1 MVIGE
6 RVKVLSDQRNMSQGD
21 IQKRTGLLR
30 CYVSRV
36 ENGHA
41 IPSIDTLE
49 RLAQELE
56 LPMHRFYTD
65 NENVK

>member
-21 IQKRTGLLR
+21 IQIRTRLLR

-36 ENGHA
+36 EHGHA
-41 IPSIDTLE
+41 IPSIDNLE
-49 RLAQELE
+49 RLAKALE
-56 LPMHRFYTD
+56 VPMHRFYTD
-65 NENVK
+65 SENVK

>member
-6 RVKVLSDQRNMSQGD
+6 RAKVLSDQRNMSQGD

-49 RLAQELE
+49 RLAQALE
-56 LPMHRFYTD
+56 VPMHRFYTD